1 MAAFGF
7 DAKNSA
13 PRVKVGFMKTLAQ
26 EILEK
31 NAMTEVHLDGMV
43 IYARPALPSYQL
55 TVMRHGCQIT
65 LRGNELVLSRVRHL
79 SGEAFR
85 LFVLDTEH
93 YGCAVYIATLYVT
106 ADEALCLQAKLG
118 LTLQDGIG
126 EPGELDDIRMTEQ
139 RRLLS
144 IKNEV

>member
-1 MAAFGF
+1 
-7 DAKNSA
+7 
-13 PRVKVGFMKTLAQ
+13 MKTLAQ
-26 EILEK
+26 EILDK
-31 NAMTEVHLDGMV
+31 NAMREVHLDGMV

-55 TVMRHGCQIT
+55 AVMRHGCQIT

-79 SGEAFR
+79 SGEAYR

-106 ADEALCLQAKLG
+106 AEEAQCLQVELG
-118 LTLQDGIG
+118 LTMQDGIG

-139 RRLLS
+139 RRLLG
-144 IKNEV
+144 IKDTV

>member
-1 MAAFGF
+1 VETVCFI
-7 DAKNSA
+7 AKNSVI
-13 PRVKVGFMKTLAQ
+13 RVKIGVMKTLAQ

-31 NAMTEVHLDGMV
+31 NVVTQVHLDGMV
-43 IYARPALPSYQL
+43 IYARSALPSYQL
-55 TVMRHGCQIT
+55 SVMRHGCQIT

-106 ADEALCLQAKLG
+106 ADEAQCLQVELG

-126 EPGELDDIRMTEQ
+126 EPVELDDIRMTEQ
-139 RRLLS
+139 RRLLGV
-144 IKNEV
+144 KHTV